1 MSSQRKSGASLAT
14 YGKLDTKDASQQLW
28 LARLPP
34 KLAKL
39 WDDAPEG
46 TLLGHLTFTKG
57 TPLPRAPVN
66 GNSNSKSISL
76 PATKKMKQKMIPQK
90 LAIHTSEELA
100 KDQPELPLD
109 YTLTNLTTKIPT
121 LYPYT
126 RQTNGSVTVH
136 GKISRSCNLQMERT
150 MRYRQTCKTRLLAQ
164 VAGRD
169 KRHVKPVQSAD
180 LSMNVSSNNLGSGF
194 GSTIAN
200 FGKKMMDAQK
210 DLQNAALTQN
220 RKRKFDESQSVR
232 SILFELFSQQQYW
245 SVKELRAASGGR
257 AEKEIRAELS
267 QIAEFK
273 RTGEFKG
280 QWELKKDFA
289 SSSKDGNGVQGGT
302 G

>member
-14 YGKLDTKDASQQLW
+14 YGKLDTTDANKQLW

-34 KLAKL
+34 KLAAL
-39 WDDAPEG
+39 WDEAPEG

-57 TPLPRAPVN
+57 TPKPPPPVKGQPRP
-66 GNSNSKSISL
+66 
-76 PATKKMKQKMIPQK
+76 PQMKKAKIIPQK
-90 LAIHTSEELA
+90 LAIQTSEELA

-121 LYPYT
+121 FHPYT
-126 RQTNGSVTVH
+126 RETNGSVTIH

-150 MRYRQTCKTRLLAQ
+150 LRYRQTCKTRLLAQ
-164 VAGRD
+164 VAGKD

-180 LSMNVSSNNLGSGF
+180 LSFSTSSALGSGF
-194 GSTIAN
+194 GSTIAS

-210 DLQNAALTQN
+210 DMQNAALTQN

-289 SSSKDGNGVQGGT
+289 SSSSKEGSGT
-302 G
+302 QVE